1 MYGSVIYSCG
11 CKYGGINLGAGLYLI
26 LEGLGMNKVLE
37 KWCRE

>member
-1 MYGSVIYSCG
+1 
-11 CKYGGINLGAGLYLI
+11 LGAGLYLI